1 MTDAASQ
8 RLLDGRAWDDFCETL
23 RLTGHEIARWGDVP
37 NNTDRTEWY
46 RYLSRLTRNGLE
58 RFVENSE
65 PDSPRLRDTPF
76 RCSINAQHPGQDH
89 LLSEWFEPGY
99 EYRMWGNRGTVDYF
113 VIGVWKAAQNGD
125 IGAVNWAER
134 GTDSLREFD
143 PAMLYTTGFLQ
154 SDNIHFDEDGNFEV
168 MLTRERPTDG
178 RDWLQ
183 IGEDTVG
190 LLVRIV
196 HQDRSVETNPVM
208 HIERL
213 DQPVQRPLRP
223 SELSTNLARAAQMVR
238 GYAEL
243 PRAWWFDNL
252 SKRKNQLEFS
262 RAVYLSNGGVA
273 DRHHAFGVWE
283 KPADAALIF
292 HFPVPPAENWIFQ
305 LLNIFQ
311 ENLDIYENG
320 GGYIE
325 NRRAVLEPDGSCIVV
340 VAETDPGIGG
350 NWISSFGHLHGTM
363 SLRFIKCEIP
373 PEVDAYLIPLAV
385 LQERGRDALTDAP
398 PIRSGQLVE

>member
-8 RLLDGRAWDDFCETL
+8 RLLNGQAWDDFCETL
-23 RLTGHEIARWGDVP
+23 RLTGHEIGRWGDVP
-37 NNTDRTEWY
+37 DALDRTEWY

-113 VIGVWKAAQNGD
+113 VIGVWKAAQNSD
-125 IGAVNWAER
+125 VGAVNWAER
-134 GTDSLREFD
+134 GPESLREFD

-154 SDNIHFDEDGNFEV
+154 SDNIHFDEHGNFEV
-168 MLTRERPTDG
+168 MLTRERPADG
-178 RDWLQ
+178 HDWLQ
-183 IGEDTVG
+183 IGDDTVG

-196 HQDRSVETNPVM
+196 HQKRNVETDPVM
-208 HIERL
+208 HIERI
-213 DQPVQRPLRP
+213 DQPAQRPLRP

-252 SKRKNQLEFS
+252 AKRKNQLQFS

-283 KPADAALIF
+283 KRKAWRWCFTSRCRKRKTGFSSCSISF
-292 HFPVPPAENWIFQ
+292 
-305 LLNIFQ
+305 
-311 ENLDIYENG
+311 
-320 GGYIE
+320 
-325 NRRAVLEPDGSCIVV
+325 RRISTSMNMAVATSKTAVQCWRR
-340 VAETDPGIGG
+340 TDQPM
-350 NWISSFGHLHGTM
+350 SS
-363 SLRFIKCEIP
+363 
-373 PEVDAYLIPLAV
+373 
-385 LQERGRDALTDAP
+385 
-398 PIRSGQLVE
+398 